1 MAKAGTVWVDV
12 RADTSGFAR
21 DLSRATDGA
30 ARSLGGL
37 VSSGA
42 KTFFSDLGTAAGVAS
57 VAVGGIGAAALKAST
72 DFNQAVSG
80 VAAVAG
86 ATAAEMD
93 ALREA
98 ALAAGAAT
106 AFSASEA
113 AVAEA
118 ELARA
123 GVSVA
128 DILGGALTGSLDLA
142 AAGQLELGQAAE
154 ISAQALN
161 IFGLA
166 GDQTTR
172 VADVLAAGA
181 NKSAADVK
189 QLGDALRQGGL
200 VAAQM
205 GLDLETTI
213 GALSLFADNALIGSD
228 AGTSFKTMLQRLAPT
243 SDEAAELME
252 ALGLKFFDAQGQ
264 FVGLEEVARQLKTQ
278 LGDLSDEQRAH
289 ALTTI
294 FGSDAVRA
302 ATLLMDAGAEGVREY
317 TAAVS
322 DQGAAARMAATQLDN
337 LAGDV
342 EEFSGATETA
352 LIRVGDLFQGFAR
365 GVVQGGT
372 EVVNAFNDFA
382 TTPAW
387 TRIEANVSRLGDGL
401 QVTLGGIGE
410 RISDAFASID
420 VADVDRFF
428 AEAEAAVRSFA
439 GAAEGLEGVLGGLGV
454 AIGSQLL
461 AQLPLIGGFLPTIS
475 PITGVLVG
483 LVAGSEDARAAIG
496 RLAKEF
502 GGVVT
507 DVGPKVLKALST
519 VADEL
524 GSGLGAALEAVGGA
538 AADAARVLGP
548 VFADGLEEIAPP
560 LGDLVENIGE
570 LVAGLVDGLVPVLSG
585 ALGPAMSVAADLL
598 GVAAGA
604 VGLLAENTDLLI
616 PALAGVI
623 ALKFGDTL
631 LTWGRSAAGFA
642 SALADVPRAI
652 SNIAATQGVSK
663 LEALGGVFRS
673 STSGV
678 AGLGAGLASAYGPMV
693 ALTGAAVLGTLAF
706 EKYAERK
713 QRIADISAD
722 LREAL
727 KAEKEEFDNI
737 SAAGIRKTL
746 EDNNALETLNKLD
759 LSMEELLNTSVRYG
773 DALSDLATDWEVAQ
787 VTGDSASETVQDFI
801 RNSEGLPPAV
811 QAIGDAVS
819 ELVLSGQITED
830 EASRFFYALQELAD
844 GTADS
849 FRNAKAEFTNIA
861 KEAANAGE
869 ITSGEL
875 ERVLTLIREA
885 KTPEELNAAFAVLN
899 DLLGGTASAASEAAD
914 QIRRVIDAVNELTN
928 ADRNADAASR
938 RLAEAVDRT
947 AAAFAKN
954 GAGINEATEAG
965 RANASAIA
973 SQVEAAERL
982 AEAQARLDT
991 SGETSR
997 ATLQAQADAL
1007 AGLRDMGFITAEEF
1021 QRLIDIYNLTPE
1033 AIETRVQLNVAEAE
1047 AQIQQ
1052 VHDRLD
1058 EIPGNPETDPIKA
1071 EIRALLNQGDY
1082 DAALARL
1089 AALER
1094 ERRVK
1099 VRLDLAQMRTDLD
1112 AIDRNF
1118 PWLGGITAPIRG
1130 GFGLAEGG
1138 LIPGVGNTDS
1148 VPAML
1153 TPGEFV
1159 IPKDKVKDFGV
1170 GFFEAIRTGKLEGFA
1185 KGGLVTD
1192 RIAMA
1197 EGGLVE
1203 APTGAAS
1210 QTRGT
1215 DSSEVWLR
1223 AMVAE
1228 LQNLRGDLAGAAL
1241 GGTNTFNIDASGGTT
1256 ERERGRALVRA
1267 VRRSLRS

>member
-172 VADVLAAGA
+172 VADTLAAGA
-181 NKSAADVK
+181 NKSAADVG

-200 VAAQM
+200 VASQY
-205 GLDLETTI
+205 GLSLETTI

-243 SDEAAELME
+243 SAEAKEKMAEL
-252 ALGLKFFDAQGQ
+252 GLSFFDAEGQ
-264 FVGLEEVARQLKTQ
+264 FVGLEEVAGQLKSQ
-278 LGDLSDEQRAH
+278 LSGLSDEQRSQ

-317 TAAVS
+317 TDAVS

-342 EEFSGATETA
+342 EEFSGSTETA

-387 TRIEANVSRLGDGL
+387 TRIEANISRLGDGL
-401 QVTLGGIGE
+401 QVTLGGLGE

-428 AEAEAAVRSFA
+428 AEAEGAVRSFA

-483 LVAGSEDARAAIG
+483 LVAGSEDARKAVG

-585 ALGPAMSVAADLL
+585 ALGPAMTVAADLL

-642 SALADVPRAI
+642 TSLASIPGAI

-663 LEALGGVFRS
+663 LEALGGVFRA
-673 STSGV
+673 STAGAAGMA
-678 AGLGAGLASAYGPMV
+678 AGLTATVGPLA
-693 ALTGAAVLGTLAF
+693 ALTGAVVIGAAAF
-706 EKYAERK
+706 QNYAENKKRV
-713 QRIADISAD
+713 ADISNDLLEAIKAERDEFNELSDARARQALQDKDVLDVYNALGGSLDDLLNVTAEFGDQVDDLNDVWKATWRETDKFRESAERLPQPLEDIANGIAD
-722 LREAL
+722 LI
-727 KAEKEEFDNI
+727 D
-737 SAAGIRKTL
+737 
-746 EDNNALETLNKLD
+746 EDVINR
-759 LSMEELLNTSVRYG
+759 SQ
-773 DALSDLATDWEVAQ
+773 ATD
-787 VTGDSASETVQDFI
+787 
-801 RNSEGLPPAV
+801 
-811 QAIGDAVS
+811 
-819 ELVLSGQITED
+819 
-830 EASRFFYALQELAD
+830 FFEALQELAD
-844 GTADS
+844 GSADS
-849 FRNAKAEFTNIA
+849 MRNARDEFISMAND
-861 KEAANAGE
+861 AAAAGE
-869 ITSGEL
+869 ITSTEL
-875 ERVLTLIREA
+875 EEALRRIRRA
-885 KTPEELNAAFAVLN
+885 DTPEEMNAAFQFLT
-899 DLLGGTASAASEAAD
+899 DLLGDTADAASQAAD

-928 ADRNADAASR
+928 ADRNVDEASR
-938 RLAEAVDRT
+938 RLAESVDRT

-954 GAGINEATEAG
+954 GAGISETTEAG

-1007 AGLRDMGFITAEEF
+1007 AGLRDMGLITAEEF
-1021 QRLIDIYNLTPE
+1021 QHLIDVYDLTPE
-1033 AIETRVQLNVAEAE
+1033 AIQTRVELNTAEALAE
-1047 AQIQQ
+1047 VQQ

-1058 EIPGNPETDPIKA
+1058 QIPGGPDTDPIKA
-1071 EIRALLNQGDY
+1071 EIRTLLNQGDY
-1082 DAALARL
+1082 DGALAKL

-1099 VRLDLAQMRTDLD
+1099 VRLDLAQMRADLD
-1112 AIDRNF
+1112 AIDRNL

-1159 IPKDKVKDFGV
+1159 IPKDKVKDLGV
-1170 GFFEAIRTGKLEGFA
+1170 GFFEAIRSGTLEGFA
-1185 KGGLVTD
+1185 KGGLVTGRRAAD

-1210 QTRGT
+1210 QTRGA

-1241 GGTNTFNIDASGGTT
+1241 GGTNTFNIDAAGGTT
-1256 ERERGRALVRA
+1256 EAERGRALVRA
-1267 VRRSLRS
+1267 VRRSLR